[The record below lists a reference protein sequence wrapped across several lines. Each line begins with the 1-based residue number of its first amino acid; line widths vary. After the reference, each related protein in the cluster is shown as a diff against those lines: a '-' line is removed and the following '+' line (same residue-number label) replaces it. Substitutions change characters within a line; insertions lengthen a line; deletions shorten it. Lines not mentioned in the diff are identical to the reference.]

1 MFSKVRDGFSY
12 ELNMPNAHGVKII
25 QDVETVD
32 SSLAGSL
39 QAVNTSLTI
48 RGLGS
53 HSGVSDSSLCSFPT
67 DGLYSVRV
75 FSFIFPLFLIPASI
89 IGLAYRQFAI
99 GYLNTGRDLRRMES
113 NTRSPIFSG
122 FGELLEGIVTVRAF
136 SAEQKFLD
144 GLHQKIDQT
153 TKVGVS
159 LFILLPST
167 RLTDEYLPNIDVVQ
181 LLDDEPLAAPEFR
194 LPRCRRR
201 AHHDA
206 LRAFGLRERGN
217 CGYVYHFGDGI
228 HDQYILGLS
237 VLDSARARSQ
247 VRLPPHPYL
256 LPIDPIHMSHDAHVI
271 EITGCIAP
279 LNVWSNT
286 STFHKNLPQSSKTTA
301 RPPTG
306 RPLKA
311 KT

>member
-1 MFSKVRDGFSY
+1 
-12 ELNMPNAHGVKII
+12 
-25 QDVETVD
+25 
-32 SSLAGSL
+32 
-39 QAVNTSLTI
+39 
-48 RGLGS
+48 
-53 HSGVSDSSLCSFPT
+53 
-67 DGLYSVRV
+67 
-75 FSFIFPLFLIPASI
+75 
-89 IGLAYRQFAI
+89 
-99 GYLNTGRDLRRMES
+99 MES

-206 LRAFGLRERGN
+206 LRAFGLGERGN
-217 CGYVYHFGDGI
+217 CGYVYHFCDGI

-271 EITGCIAP
+271 EIAGCIAP

-301 RPPTG
+301 RPPAYWPSSEG
-306 RPLKA
+306 ENLIVVENLDIKYAPELPPVLHDVSFSLKA
-311 KT
+311 KERIGLLGRTGSGKSTLAMSILRFVSTLVHLVRGEGSGINVVSLGGCLGCVSGRSCGRKNFGGWD